1 MRRRLVGVLIAT
13 ALAFLLI
20 AAKLADIQGLSAA
33 RYAAMGI
40 SQRLRSVILPAA
52 RGTIF
57 DRNGQELA
65 LSLDQPTIW
74 ANPHLVAD
82 PLGEAKALSPLLQ
95 LSVPDLQDRLT
106 RSAGFVYLA
115 RKVDPGLAARV
126 QALKLPGI
134 FFLEEP
140 KRFLPSGTLALPLL
154 GEVGT
159 DNNGLSGL
167 EQQYDSQLAGRAG
180 KLLVEEDPRGG
191 EIPGGLHKYQA
202 SAPGDDLVLT
212 LDQSLQYETE
222 QALAAQ
228 IKASGAHGGMAI
240 VMQTG
245 TGDIL
250 AMANLVASTNGTD
263 PADPAPSATAL
274 TNVYEPGS
282 VNKLITVSAALQ
294 EGVIKPSEHLT
305 VPDTIDV
312 AGSVFHEAE
321 PHKTSQWSIT
331 DIVANSSNVGAIEIG
346 QLLGKDKLNN
356 YLRAYGFGARTD
368 LDFPGESAGIL
379 LDPANWYSTSI
390 ATVPIGQGVAVTA
403 MQMISAYNTIANGGV
418 YIAPKLV
425 EATYDGSGHEHFTAP
440 SAEHRVVSAETAHEM
455 TVMLDEVVRVGTGT
469 KAAISGYTVAGKT
482 GTARKPENGQYIPG
496 AYVSSFA
503 GFVPSQHP
511 AFTAM
516 VVLDQPS
523 PAFMYG
529 GDVAAPVF
537 SQISK
542 YALRELR
549 VPPPPGGAPS
559 DPAVPL
565 ATPAGALNIGDV
577 GGPGIAA
584 AAPSTGRSVVASP
597 VQTAGSSTTSTT
609 THTTSPP
616 TTAPPA
622 KPTTTTAPAHPP
634 SSTPPPTTRTTAP
647 PATTPP
653 KTSGPPT
660 TLPAHH

>member
-1 MRRRLVGVLIAT
+1 LAGLLVTSTVAFVLIAV
-13 ALAFLLI
+13 
-20 AAKLADIQGLSAA
+20 KLADIQGLSAA

-40 SQRLRSVILPAA
+40 SQRLRSVVLPAA

-82 PLGEAKALSPLLQ
+82 PRQEAQALSPLLG
-95 LSVPDLQDRLT
+95 LPVPDLEDRLT
-106 RSAGFVYLA
+106 RAAGFVYLA
-115 RKVDPGLAARV
+115 RKVDPALAARV
-126 QALKLPGI
+126 KTLNLPGI
-134 FFLEEP
+134 FFLNEP
-140 KRFLPSGTLALPLL
+140 RRFLPSGPLALSLI

-167 EQQYDSQLAGRAG
+167 ELQYDRRLAGKPG

-191 EIPGGLHKYQA
+191 EIPGGLHRYQA
-202 SAPGDDLVLT
+202 STPGDDLVLT
-212 LDQSLQYETE
+212 LDQSLQFETE

-228 IKASGAHGGMAI
+228 VQASGAHGGMAI
-240 VMQTG
+240 VMQSG

-250 AMANLVASTNGTD
+250 AMANLVATPSSSN
-263 PADPAPSATAL
+263 PVQQAPSASAL

-282 VNKLITVSAALQ
+282 VNKLMTVSAALQ
-294 EGVIKPSEHLT
+294 EGVIKPSDHLS
-305 VPDTIDV
+305 VPDVIGV
-312 AGSVFHEAE
+312 AGNAFHDAE
-321 PHKTSQWSIT
+321 SHPTSEWSIT
-331 DIVANSSNVGAIEIG
+331 DIVTNSSNVGAIEIG
-346 QLLGKDKLNN
+346 EALGKDRLNK

-368 LDFPGESAGIL
+368 LDFPGESAGLL

-403 MQMISAYNTIANGGV
+403 MQMISAYNAIANGGMYV
-418 YIAPKLV
+418 APKLV
-425 EATYDGSGHEHFTAP
+425 EATVDGHGRQHATPP
-440 SAEHRVVSAETAHEM
+440 SPEHRVVSPETAREM

-469 KAAISGYTVAGKT
+469 KAGISGYTVAGKT
-482 GTARKPENGQYIPG
+482 GTARKPQGGTYLPG

-503 GFVPSQHP
+503 GFVPAQHP

-537 SQISK
+537 AKISK

-549 VPPPPGGAPS
+549 IPPPPGGPPS

-565 ATPAGALNIGDV
+565 ATPAGALNIGDI
-577 GGPGIAA
+577 GGPGTI
-584 AAPSTGRSVVASP
+584 VAGP
-597 VQTAGSSTTSTT
+597 AVA
-609 THTTSPP
+609 PP
-616 TTAPPA
+616 TSAPARAPRPAARATAPVVPPV
-622 KPTTTTAPAHPP
+622 KPTTTTTTTPAHPP
-634 SSTPPPTTRTTAP
+634 TTTPPPTTTTVPRKSP
-647 PATTPP
+647 PGTSPP
-653 KTSGPPT
+653 PSGPPT
-660 TLPAHH
+660 TRPPQH

>member
-1 MRRRLVGVLIAT
+1 VLIAT

-20 AAKLADIQGLSAA
+20 AGKLADIQGLNAG

-40 SQRLRSVILPAA
+40 SQRLRTVTLPAA

-57 DRNGQELA
+57 DRNGQALA
-65 LSLDQPTIW
+65 LSLDQPTIF
-74 ANPHLVAD
+74 ANPHLVTD
-82 PLGEAKALSPLLQ
+82 PRGEATVLSPLLG
-95 LSVPDLQDRLT
+95 LSVADLQDRL
-106 RSAGFVYLA
+106 SQNAGFVYLA
-115 RKVDPGLAARV
+115 RKVDPALADRV

-134 FFLEEP
+134 YFLEEP
-140 KRFLPSGTLALPLL
+140 KRFLPSGNLALPLI

-159 DNNGLSGL
+159 DNEGLSGL
-167 EQQYDSQLAGRAG
+167 EYQYNKQLSGRAG
-180 KLLVEEDPRGG
+180 ELLVEEDPRGG

-202 SAPGDDLVLT
+202 STPGSDLVLT
-212 LDQSLQYETE
+212 VDQSLQYETE
-222 QALAAQ
+222 QALAQQ
-228 IKASGAHGGMAI
+228 IQASGAHGGMAI

-250 AMANLVASTNGTD
+250 AMANLAASTNGTD
-263 PADPAPSATAL
+263 PAEPAPSATAL

-294 EGVIKPSEHLT
+294 EGLITPSEHLT
-305 VPDTIDV
+305 VPDTISV
-312 AGSVFHEAE
+312 AGTVFHEAE
-321 PHKTSQWSIT
+321 NHSTSKWSIT

-346 QLLGKDKLNN
+346 QMLGKDRLDK
-356 YLRAYGFGARTD
+356 YLRAYGFGSQTD
-368 LDFPGESAGIL
+368 LDFPGESAGL
-379 LDPANWYSTSI
+379 MLDPANWYSTSI

-403 MQMISAYNTIANGGV
+403 MQMISAYNAIANGGV
-418 YIAPKLV
+418 YVAPKLV
-425 EATYDGSGHEHFTAP
+425 EASFDAHGREIATPP
-440 SAEHRVVSAETAHEM
+440 SPEHRVVSAETAHEM

-482 GTARKPENGQYIPG
+482 GTARKPVNGQYVPG

-523 PAFMYG
+523 PSFIYG

-537 SQISK
+537 AQISK

-549 VPPPPGGAPS
+549 IPPPPGGAPS

-565 ATPAGALNIGDV
+565 ATPAGALNIGDIGGTAPV
-577 GGPGIAA
+577 QSVTSVQPGGPSHSA
-584 AAPSTGRSVVASP
+584 
-597 VQTAGSSTTSTT
+597 TT
-609 THTTSPP
+609 TGPTTTAPP

-622 KPTTTTAPAHPP
+622 KPTTTTTPTTTPSHSSGTPPPTTQTTAPP
-634 SSTPPPTTRTTAP
+634 SSTPLPKSTGPTTTR
-647 PATTPP
+647 PAQ
-653 KTSGPPT
+653 
-660 TLPAHH
+660 H